1 MSKDKIIVVTD
12 STACIPE
19 SLLEDMELPVMPIWL
34 HWDGEQLRDGVDIDA
49 PTFYQRLKG
58 SKTLPTTSQ
67 PSAGEFVEFYR
78 KVGEKAGTIVNVLV
92 SSVISGTVASAQAA
106 RDSLP
111 EMDIR
116 IVDALSSSMGQ
127 GFAVV
132 AALRAVAAG
141 KSADEV
147 VAAAEEMNRRTS
159 LLFVVDTLEFLHRGG
174 RIGAAKRWL
183 GSALQIKPILHF
195 LDGAITP
202 LSQARTKP
210 KAIAQV
216 MDLIRERVAGQQ
228 IVEAAVVDIDCA
240 EEADKIAGHLA
251 KRFGLDVVHRT
262 GVSPVVGTHV
272 GPGAI
277 GIAFH
282 T

>member
-1 MSKDKIIVVTD
+1 MSKEKIAVVTD
-12 STACIPE
+12 STVCLPE
-19 SLLEDMELPVMPIWL
+19 SLLGDMELTVMPIWL
-34 HWDGEQLRDGVDIDA
+34 HWDGKQLRDGIDIDA
-49 PTFYQRLKG
+49 PTFYQRLRR

-67 PSAGEFVEFYR
+67 PSAGEFIEFYR
-78 KVGEKAGTIVNVLV
+78 KVGEKATTIVSVLV
-92 SSVISGTVASAQAA
+92 SSMISGTVASAQAA
-106 RDSLP
+106 RDALP
-111 EMDIR
+111 ELDIR

-127 GFAVV
+127 GFSVL

-147 VAAAEEMNRRTS
+147 VAAAEEMNHKAN

-174 RIGAAKRWL
+174 RIGAARRWL
-183 GSALQIKPILHF
+183 GSALRIKPILHF
-195 LDGAITP
+195 LDGKITP
-202 LSQARTKP
+202 LSQARTTP
-210 KAIAQV
+210 RAIAQV
-216 MDLIRERVAGQQ
+216 MELIQERVGGQQ
-228 IVEAAVVDIDCA
+228 IAEAAVVDIDCPD
-240 EEADKIAGHLA
+240 EADKIAGHVA